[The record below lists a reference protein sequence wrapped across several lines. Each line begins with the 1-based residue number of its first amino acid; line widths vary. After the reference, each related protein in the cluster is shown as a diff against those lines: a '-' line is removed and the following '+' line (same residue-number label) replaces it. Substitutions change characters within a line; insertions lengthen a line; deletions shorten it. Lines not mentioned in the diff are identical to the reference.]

1 MAPSGLVP
9 GDVIRIFDR
18 WTHPPKPKRH
28 ICICTTRQFF
38 LRINS
43 KEVYKPCHL
52 LRQANNSFLEKD
64 SYVELTQLVRHYAY
78 EIPKAEILG
87 RLSAAEAKLLVT
99 AVEAAETLNEEH
111 KRLIATQ
118 LATLFD
124 TR

>member
-38 LRINS
+38 S
-43 KEVYKPCHL
+43 AC
-52 LRQANNSFLEKD
+52 
-64 SYVELTQLVRHYAY
+64 YVELTQLVRHYAY